1 MDREELLKMIAPCG
15 LVCYT
20 CAAAKDGAIQAHSQ
34 ALLRLLESFDRFA
47 EKFSGYEP
55 RLKKYPDFEQV
66 LQLFSEASC
75 EGCRS
80 GSCPYPGCP
89 VQPCITDKGF
99 DYCFEC
105 EAFPCELAGFDR
117 ALRIK
122 WLRANRQMGQIG
134 VEAYYNEVRDRS
146 HYA

>member
-1 MDREELLKMIAPCG
+1 MERKELLSKIAPCG
-15 LVCYT
+15 LACYT
-20 CAAAKDGAIQAHSQ
+20 CTAAKDGAIQAHSQ
-34 ALLRLLESFDRFA
+34 VLLRLLDSFDRFA
-47 EKFSGYEP
+47 EQFSAYDP
-55 RLKKYPDFEQV
+55 RLKKYPDFLQV

-80 GSCPYPGCP
+80 GSCPYPECP

-105 EAFPCELAGFDR
+105 EAFPCELADYDPGLR
-117 ALRIK
+117 AK
-122 WLRANRQMGQIG
+122 WLCANTRMGEIG
-134 VEAYYNEVRDRS
+134 VEAYFDEVKDRS

>member
-1 MDREELLKMIAPCG
+1 MDREELLKRIAPCG

-20 CAAAKDGAIQAHSQ
+20 CAAAKEGAIQTHSQ

-47 EKFSGYEP
+47 EQFSGYEP
-55 RLKKYPDFEQV
+55 RLKKYPDFKQV

-89 VQPCITDKGF
+89 VQPCITDKGY

-105 EAFPCELAGFDR
+105 EAFPCEQVGFDP
-117 ALRIK
+117 ALRRT
-122 WLRANRQMGQIG
+122 WVRANERMREIG
-134 VEAYYNEVRDRS
+134 VEAYWHEVKDKS